1 MASSL
6 TSSSELLGSAAWA
19 VALKYLYIMY
29 WVLPILTVTVDSL
42 FPILLAQL
50 CWLPLT
56 VDNEGQI
63 LEPFVK

>member
-1 MASSL
+1 MYIF
-6 TSSSELLGSAAWA
+6 
-19 VALKYLYIMY
+19 KYIMY